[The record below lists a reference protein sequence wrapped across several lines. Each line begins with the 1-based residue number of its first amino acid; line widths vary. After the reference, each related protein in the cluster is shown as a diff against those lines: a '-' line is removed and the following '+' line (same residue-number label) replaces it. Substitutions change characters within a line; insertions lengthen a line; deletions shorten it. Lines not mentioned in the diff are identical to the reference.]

1 MQADFLLLIAMLL
14 PILGSIPVFIVK
26 KQGFR
31 KAIMV
36 LVLAIQVIVV
46 AGIALTQHGS
56 ITFLTIHD
64 WLTFKLTA
72 DTLGKLFACL
82 VAAGWLLVAIFAFD
96 YFAKDERA
104 HQFFGFFMITL
115 GTIMG
120 VCYSANL
127 PTLYLFFEMMT
138 FATLPIVVHYRTKKA
153 LNAGL
158 KYLAYSIFGAGMALW
173 GMFMLTQN
181 AVSLDFTAGG
191 TLDPV
196 FAAQNRSEII
206 LAYFIMMVGFGAKA
220 GMFPMHSWIPD
231 TYPAAPP
238 PGSAVLSGMVS
249 KMGVLAIIRVTYYI
263 VGYTTVQYSWAQ
275 TVLSIMVMITI
286 FMGSMLALKEK
297 TLMRR
302 LAYSSV
308 SQVSYV
314 LFGVFM
320 MSPEAFLGAILQVIY
335 HMLAKNGL
343 FLSTGALMQKK
354 GTDEIEQMRGVGIR
368 LPWVMW
374 TFTLCSLSMI
384 GIPPVCGFVSKWY
397 LEEGALHS
405 GTGALGVVGI
415 VVVMVSALL
424 TACYL
429 LPIVSRSFF
438 PGEHFDRKANLNF
451 SKTSWYMTIPLIIL
465 AAAVLAFGIQPVF
478 NGLIESIAEALF
490 V

>member
-56 ITFLTIHD
+56 ITFLTIND

-206 LAYFIMMVGFGAKA
+206 LAYFIMMVGFSDDYRIRHK
-220 GMFPMHSWIPD
+220 SRYVPD
-231 TYPAAPP
+231 AFLDSGY
-238 PGSAVLSGMVS
+238 LSGCS
-249 KMGVLAIIRVTYYI
+249 ASRQCGAFGYGIEDGRPRYYKSNI
-263 VGYTTVQYSWAQ
+263 LYC
-275 TVLSIMVMITI
+275 
-286 FMGSMLALKEK
+286 
-297 TLMRR
+297 R
-302 LAYSSV
+302 LHDCAV
-308 SQVSYV
+308 
-314 LFGVFM
+314 
-320 MSPEAFLGAILQVIY
+320 FLGADSAFY
-335 HMLAKNGL
+335 NGN
-343 FLSTGALMQKK
+343 
-354 GTDEIEQMRGVGIR
+354 DN
-368 LPWVMW
+368 
-374 TFTLCSLSMI
+374 
-384 GIPPVCGFVSKWY
+384 Y
-397 LEEGALHS
+397 LHGQY
-405 GTGALGVVGI
+405 
-415 VVVMVSALL
+415 
-424 TACYL
+424 AC
-429 LPIVSRSFF
+429 
-438 PGEHFDRKANLNF
+438 A
-451 SKTSWYMTIPLIIL
+451 
-465 AAAVLAFGIQPVF
+465 
-478 NGLIESIAEALF
+478 
-490 V
+490 